1 MLTEFFSDRL
11 VPHVVEQRAR
21 PNEGIRRCTRY
32 FLTSSICF
40 GLVVGVAAAS
50 IAVLAIPGSTP
61 RRILF
66 TALTLGAFIGLSR
79 GLTLGG
85 MSALRHLVIRTQLV
99 RAGVMRAR
107 YLRFLHDAEQ
117 RILLYRAGSGFILP
131 HRLLQQHLST
141 APEPL
146 LVRLGLTDRGGSSAL
161 ANGRHFSAAAGKSDA
176 RT

>member
-40 GLVVGVAAAS
+40 GLVFGVVAAS
-50 IAVLAIPGSTP
+50 IAV
-61 RRILF
+61 
-66 TALTLGAFIGLSR
+66 
-79 GLTLGG
+79 
-85 MSALRHLVIRTQLV
+85 
-99 RAGVMRAR
+99 
-107 YLRFLHDAEQ
+107 
-117 RILLYRAGSGFILP
+117 
-131 HRLLQQHLST
+131 
-141 APEPL
+141 
-146 LVRLGLTDRGGSSAL
+146 

>member
-40 GLVVGVAAAS
+40 GLVFGAAAAS
-50 IAVLAIPGSTP
+50 IAVFAIPGSTP

-66 TALTLGAFIGLSR
+66 TALTVGAFIGLSR

-85 MSALRHLVIRTQLV
+85 LSALR
-99 RAGVMRAR
+99 
-107 YLRFLHDAEQ
+107 
-117 RILLYRAGSGFILP
+117 
-131 HRLLQQHLST
+131 HLST
-141 APEPL
+141 APEQL
-146 LVRLGLTDRGGSSAL
+146 LAPDSTSRTMRGVPPWPMTGTSARPENLTLGRQCQDGIEGHVHP
-161 ANGRHFSAAAGKSDA
+161 G
-176 RT
+176 